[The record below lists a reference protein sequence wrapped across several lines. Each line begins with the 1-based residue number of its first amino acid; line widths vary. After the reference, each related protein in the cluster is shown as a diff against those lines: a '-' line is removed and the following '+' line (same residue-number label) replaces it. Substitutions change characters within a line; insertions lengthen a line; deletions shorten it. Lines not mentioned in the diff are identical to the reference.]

1 VAHLRIAV
9 FGAVVAIT
17 LGVHGLV
24 RADAFK
30 VPSNSD
36 VKVQFAKDDTKLV
49 PIQKGA
55 QIYFDN
61 SYDTFID
68 FPAEMAG
75 LTFTSRKDW
84 DPTSVTLDIPAHTT
98 LYLILGHGGRATP
111 ARQAAESSGWTMIGD
126 VAYFQENHN
135 SNLTAYRQRFDVAKR
150 ISVLGTG
157 ENGAIIVG
165 RNLVLINPAG
175 PPTTQPVPATNPSP
189 TVEAQPPSR
198 SPAAAPPRIYLPGS
212 APTTQISRAQSSIQ
226 VLYIRIG
233 DSGEAVG
240 AASSLILTATPGKPE
255 NDLVP
260 IAFTSSASSQMYTV
274 LDDVSRAIS
283 VHSHLGGAERL
294 DLSFEDRNNAT
305 DDQSIGAAIGTL
317 MLSIIHNV
325 DIDPN
330 FAITGDVTADAKVRK
345 VGGVAAKLRA
355 AAKSGCTI
363 VAVPAEDLDQVRDA
377 MIYDGP
383 GIITNVQVIGIS
395 TLDDAMAVARTN
407 RDDKL
412 AKAISL
418 FERIQNAIRQ
428 SPQYLLGHEAPQRLA
443 EVLELEPNH
452 ESAALLLAYTQHKL
466 PHLSAGASVYY
477 TSSAVR
483 EFWNLPTVTNA
494 PITDYSAEAALST
507 LFKLRPLADPNVR
520 PYIDAWSDYIRTY
533 REARH
538 GEPVTQ
544 QYAND
549 EYQQILNEGA
559 KLNTSQDLAEK
570 MLHEGI

>member
-1 VAHLRIAV
+1 MAHLRIA
-9 FGAVVAIT
+9 FIGTVAIA
-17 LGVHGLV
+17 LGVHGLA
-24 RADAFK
+24 RADAFN
-30 VPSNSD
+30 VAADSF
-36 VKVQFAKDDTKLV
+36 VKVQFAKDDTQLI

-55 QIYFDN
+55 QIYFDTTF
-61 SYDTFID
+61 DTFVD

-75 LTFTSRKDW
+75 LTFTSRRDW
-84 DPTSVTLDIPAHTT
+84 DPAGVTLDVPAHTT
-98 LYLILGHGGRATP
+98 LYLILGTGPRATV
-111 ARQAAESSGWTMIGD
+111 ARLAAQSSGWTRIGD
-126 VAYFQENHN
+126 VKYVQADHDSY
-135 SNLTAYRQRFDVAKR
+135 LTVYRQRFDVAKR
-150 ISVLGTG
+150 ISVVGGTG

-165 RNLVLINPAG
+165 QHLVLINPPA

-189 TVEAQPPSR
+189 TVQ
-198 SPAAAPPRIYLPGS
+198 AAPFPPRIYLPGS

-226 VLYIRIG
+226 VLYIRV
-233 DSGEAVG
+233 DNSGEAVG
-240 AASSLILTATPGKPE
+240 AVSPLILTATPGKAE
-255 NDLVP
+255 TDLVP
-260 IAFTSSASSQMYTV
+260 VAFTSLASPQMYAV
-274 LDDVSRAIS
+274 LDDVTRAIS
-283 VHSHLGGAERL
+283 VHSHPGGVDRL
-294 DLSFEDRNNAT
+294 DLSFEDRNNAI

-355 AAKSGCTI
+355 AAKSGCRI
-363 VAVPAEDLDQVRDA
+363 VAVPAENLDQVRDA
-377 MIYDGP
+377 MIYEGP
-383 GIITNVQVIGIS
+383 AIVTNVQVIGIS
-395 TLDDAMAVARTN
+395 TLDDAIAVARTN

-418 FERIQNAIRQ
+418 FEHIQNAIRQ

-452 ESAALLLAYTQHKL
+452 DSAALLLAYTQHKL
-466 PHLSAGASVYY
+466 PHLSASASLYY

-483 EFWNLPTVTNA
+483 EFWSLPAVTNA
-494 PITDYSAEAALST
+494 SITDYSAETALST
-507 LFKLRPLADPNVR
+507 LFKLRPLADPSVR